1 MNCNQV
7 LLLKLQDLIPQ
18 QSTQIFSGN
27 KNQDN
32 QEDHQEIFVVVK
44 GNIDMTIQRLLD
56 NHDRLRN
63 LVALDRLAAAV
74 TSSVS
79 RELMF
84 DLHMRSYQMT
94 TSPPANSCCPAR
106 VIGALYR
113 R

>member
-1 MNCNQV
+1 MA
-7 LLLKLQDLIPQ
+7 
-18 QSTQIFSGN
+18 
-27 KNQDN
+27 
-32 QEDHQEIFVVVK
+32 
-44 GNIDMTIQRLLD
+44 
-56 NHDRLRN
+56 HDRLNN

-84 DLHMRSYQMT
+84 NLRMRSYQMT

-106 VIGALYR
+106 GIRALYR